1 LELRASPKTQE
12 KLLELAGFD
21 LAIHRGQRSIAS
33 LPQKLNISGQE
44 KICEDCKALKH
55 EARIQFEAAQA
66 EMKRADS
73 DVYLVAERIKRD
85 SERLSNTSSA
95 KDAQGL
101 DHEIQSLRKRQ
112 SDLEDIQLLV
122 LEKLETAENFYSET
136 ESSLKSATEQLEQ
149 IQLDLDSQTEA
160 LQKEISE
167 QIKRREDLVDGL
179 PRDLLS
185 LYERQRE
192 RYGVGASLLVGGVS
206 TASGVTLTE
215 SDLNDIRQA
224 PPDAV
229 ILCPDSNAILI
240 RESKKEL

>member
-1 LELRASPKTQE
+1 MELRASPKIQE

-21 LAIHRGQRSIAS
+21 LAIQRGHRSIAS

-44 KICEDCKALKH
+44 KIHEDCKTLKH
-55 EARIQFEAAQA
+55 EAQIQFEAAQT
-66 EMKRADS
+66 EMNRADS
-73 DVYLVAERIKRD
+73 DVHLVAERIKRD

-95 KDAQGL
+95 KDAQAL
-101 DHEIQSLRKRQ
+101 EHEIQTLRERQ
-112 SDLEDIQLLV
+112 SDLEDTQLLM
-122 LEKLETAENFYSET
+122 LEKLETAENLYSET
-136 ESSLKSATEQLEQ
+136 ESNLKNAAEQLEQ
-149 IQLDLDSQTEA
+149 IQLDLVVQTEA
-160 LQKEISE
+160 LQREISE
-167 QIKRREDLVDGL
+167 QLKKRDDLVEDL
-179 PRDLLS
+179 PKDLLS

-224 PPDAV
+224 DPDAV